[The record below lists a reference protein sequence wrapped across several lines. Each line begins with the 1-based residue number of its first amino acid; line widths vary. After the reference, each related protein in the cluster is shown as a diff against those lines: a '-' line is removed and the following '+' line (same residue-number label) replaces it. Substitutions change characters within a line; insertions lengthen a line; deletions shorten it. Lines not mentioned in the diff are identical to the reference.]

1 MLFPVF
7 KFEEVRGEG
16 EGEKAGKL
24 LEFEFA
30 SSGDRGLV
38 DIADDEDEDPAGL
51 VKREDDSEDDA
62 ALESPPEVDIALEE
76 RMVIRG
82 VSQRVALPE
91 PRRRKLP
98 PLCKSWIF

>member
-51 VKREDDSEDDA
+51 VKREEASEDDA
-62 ALESPPEVDIALEE
+62 PLESPPPEVDMALEE
-76 RMVIRG
+76 RLVIRG
-82 VSQRVALPE
+82 VSQRFALPE

-98 PLCKSWIF
+98 PL